1 MADTSAIEASS
12 ATLASKVTVT
22 SGATSFFGF
31 AAKVDVLAWG
41 GLIIAALGL
50 LIQLYFAI
58 QKNKREKLDFE
69 MRKIEHAQRMD
80 NLRGECRVKQD

>member
-22 SGATSFFGF
+22 SGGASFLGF
-31 AAKVDVLAWG
+31 AAKVDVIAWG
-41 GLIIAALGL
+41 GLAIAALGL

-58 QKNKREKLDFE
+58 AKNKREKRDAELRE
-69 MRKIEHAQRMD
+69 IEHKQRMD
-80 NLRGECRVKQD
+80 NLREECRVKQD